1 MQYGFS
7 FRADSIV
14 PLAVET
20 VLYKAH
26 LFRVAAV
33 QHFLHCL
40 VVFWAVV
47 ERMDLLELIPV
58 VLKNTLKGFLVNTF
72 RGSPLRTT
80 ITGWA
85 QKSRKK
91 LVSSQKLGVRLGK
104 LWEMQTERCVF
115 RFLGFRRDGRKSPGN
130 PQANP
135 AF

>member
-80 ITGWA
+80 IAGWA
-85 QKSRKK
+85 QKSRKNCYIRGFK
-91 LVSSQKLGVRLGK
+91 APGEAGISLWYRNLYLGGMAKSS
-104 LWEMQTERCVF
+104 W
-115 RFLGFRRDGRKSPGN
+115 P
-130 PQANP
+130 
-135 AF
+135 